1 MSETP
6 LTITEVRA
14 IAFVDIETRL
24 LSRYAELFPNWV
36 WTDSITAIDLMAGE
50 ITSLRDC
57 AKNLMNRPEDW
68 QKVDHCIC
76 ANRGADLMTGVCDC
90 VSPTFKHCECHD
102 PSPPVDNRP
111 ATSSGYPDYSAID
124 PEPENT
130 CANPKS
136 LYDIPPGCIC
146 LGDGLMGMKCTATKH
161 ARLREF
167 GTDGREMPADA
178 CHVKNADTRLQAETS
193 LSHIFGEIARRRES
207 QDFKWGGPAHDDTHK
222 LPEWVAF
229 AHTYLCRAQ
238 IAGWNTRLT
247 GDYDASLD
255 FEKQM
260 IHVAALAVAS
270 IQSSRRKRNG

>member
-1 MSETP
+1 
-6 LTITEVRA
+6 
-14 IAFVDIETRL
+14 
-24 LSRYAELFPNWV
+24 
-36 WTDSITAIDLMAGE
+36 
-50 ITSLRDC
+50 
-57 AKNLMNRPEDW
+57 
-68 QKVDHCIC
+68 
-76 ANRGADLMTGVCDC
+76 MTTVCDC
-90 VSPTFKHCECHD
+90 VTPTTTRCDCHATEHEFHD
-102 PSPPVDNRP
+102 PRP
-111 ATSSGYPDYSAID
+111 EG
-124 PEPENT
+124 EPNT
-130 CANPKS
+130 KS

-178 CHVKNADTRLQAETS
+178 CHVKNADTRLQPETS
-193 LSHIFGEIARRRES
+193 LSHIFGEIARRREH

-238 IAGWNTRLT
+238 VAGWNTRLT

-260 IHVAALAVAS
+260 IHVAALAVAA
-270 IQSSRRKRNG
+270 IQSSRRKRNA